1 MLRLDHVI
9 FATADLDATADD
21 WRKRLGL
28 DSVEGGRHER
38 WGTANRIVP
47 LGDDYVELV
56 AVVDRDE
63 GGANAFGRAVLERG
77 EGWLGPVVRTDDLDA
92 VAARLGLETSEGS
105 RRRPDGETLRWRSA
119 GFDDPRRAWWMPFFI
134 EWDISPEN
142 HPGRERAG
150 HGLRVA
156 GIAAVSLAG
165 DRERL
170 RSWLGDADTLPF
182 EIADA
187 GAAEGAM
194 RSVTIATSD
203 GVLEIV

>member
-9 FATADLDATADD
+9 FATPDLDATAED
-21 WRKRLGL
+21 WRRRLGL

-56 AVVDRDE
+56 AVLDPDE
-63 GGANAFGRAVLERG
+63 GRANAFGRAVLERG
-77 EGWLGPVVRTDDLDA
+77 QGWLGPVVATDDLDA
-92 VAARLGLETSEGS
+92 IAARLGLEISSGS
-105 RRRPDGETLRWRSA
+105 RRRPDGQTLRWRSA

-134 EWDISPEN
+134 AWDVPPER

-150 HGLRVA
+150 HGIQVR
-156 GIAAVSLAG
+156 GIASVSLIG

-170 RSWLGDADTLPF
+170 RSWLGDDDTLPF
-182 EIADA
+182 EIAHGDDA
-187 GAAEGAM
+187 GAIDG
-194 RSVTIATSD
+194 VKIATA
-203 GVLEIV
+203 GGILEIV